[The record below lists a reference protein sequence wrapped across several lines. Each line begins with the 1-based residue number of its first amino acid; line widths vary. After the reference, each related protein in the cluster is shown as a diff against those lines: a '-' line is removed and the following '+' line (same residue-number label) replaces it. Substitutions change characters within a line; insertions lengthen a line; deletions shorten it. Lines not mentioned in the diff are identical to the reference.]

1 MVELA
6 SLFENIYGNEQ
17 LKATLSADLAADRLS
32 HAYLIEGAPGSGREM
47 LCRTLLS
54 ALIPDEQNRKKLA
67 EGNCPDL
74 HIVEADPGKRF
85 IGIDKIR
92 AMRQIAPIRPNDLD
106 FHIFL
111 IRDAHN
117 LTVQAQN
124 ALLKLLEEPPAPAY
138 FFLLCDSASA
148 LLATVRSRA
157 PILRMQSFAPDD
169 LRDYLLDKS
178 PEARELHNTDP
189 DALDALLHMA
199 GGTVGCALR
208 LLSEKNGKAKGEDLS
223 QQVLQFWH
231 AVADRQVKDIYLI
244 AAALPADRPKIG
256 QFLSQAR
263 LALRDMAAA
272 RQGVP
277 YESLFGYSQEI
288 DALSRQFPIR
298 RILHLDSLLV
308 TLSRDVAASA
318 NLNTVKTALAD
329 GCRRAL
335 S

>member
-1 MVELA
+1 MEFA
-6 SLFENIYGNEQ
+6 SLFRDIYGNEQ
-17 LKATLSADLAADRLS
+17 LIATLCADLSADRLS

-54 ALIPDEQNRKKLA
+54 GLIPDPQNRKKLA

-74 HIVEADPGKRF
+74 HTVEADKGKRF

-106 FHIFL
+106 FHVFL

-138 FFLLCDSASA
+138 FFLLCDSASS

-157 PILRMQSFAPDD
+157 PVLRMQSFSPDA
-169 LRDYLLDKS
+169 LRVYLLEHS
-178 PEARELHNTDP
+178 PEAIRLSKSDP
-189 DALDALLHMA
+189 AAFDALLHLA
-199 GGTVGCALR
+199 GGTIGGALK
-208 LLSEKNGKAKGEDLS
+208 LLSEQSGKGKADELS
-223 QQVLQFWH
+223 ATVLQFWT
-231 AVADRQVKDIYLI
+231 AVAHQQVKDLYLLTGF
-244 AAALPADRPKIG
+244 LPTEREKMG
-256 QFLSQAR
+256 QFLSEAR

-272 RQGVP
+272 RQGAV
-277 YESLFGYSQEI
+277 YESLFGYKDEI
-288 DALSRQFPIR
+288 AVLARQLPLK
-298 RILHLDSLLV
+298 RILLLDTLLV
-308 TLSRDVAASA
+308 TLTRDVLASA
-318 NLNTVKTALAD
+318 NLNNVRIALAD
-329 GCRRAL
+329 GCRKAL